1 MLIFSVLALLAVF
14 LLAPL
19 WIPVLL
25 AFVAYRLI
33 RARSA
38 QPQRH
43 HRSAVI

>member
-1 MLIFSVLALLAVF
+1 MLLFSVLAVLAVF

-43 HRSAVI
+43 NRAAVI